1 MSIAED
7 LGKLV
12 DLGND
17 LMAGKK
23 TLEGLVDEAAEN
35 AGLAP
40 KGETIATPAPP
51 AKVLSLVSRNPVA
64 CTDLAKEQ
72 SDESPSLPSE

>member
-17 LMAGKK
+17 LLEGKK
-23 TLEGLVDEAAEN
+23 TLEGLVDEAAER

-40 KGETIATPAPP
+40 KAEATAPAAP
-51 AKVLSLVSRNPVA
+51 AKVLSLVSRNPIQ
-64 CTDLAKEQ
+64 CEPEPEQ
-72 SDESPSLPSE
+72 EAAIVPTNETGE